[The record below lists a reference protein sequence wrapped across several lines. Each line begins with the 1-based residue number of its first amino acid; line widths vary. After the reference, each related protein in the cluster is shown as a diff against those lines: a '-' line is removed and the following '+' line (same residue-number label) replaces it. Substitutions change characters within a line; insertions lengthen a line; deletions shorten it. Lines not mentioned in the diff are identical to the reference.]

1 MRNWLVCSRYVPAV
15 DRRPVGQD
23 KAAAACC
30 TTTQDEPRPTTS
42 RCAQGARH
50 YKVLDTILWVLR
62 TGASWDDVPKEERFV
77 AFQTAHRYLQNWVD
91 EGTFQKIVMALA
103 KEADLNLSEC
113 FIDGSFIPAKGGAL
127 RWATGEK
134 AKARLSN

>member
-1 MRNWLVCSRYVPAV
+1 MFQPLTDAQWAKIKPLLPAAPP
-15 DRRPVGQD
+15 RKMNRGRPRAD
-23 KAAAACC
+23 
-30 TTTQDEPRPTTS
+30 
-42 RCAQGARH
+42 AR
-50 YKVLDTILWVLR
+50 KVLDTILWVLR

-134 AKARLSN
+134 AKALLSN